1 MASMETL
8 IITHLLHNDE
18 YMRKVLPFLSLDY
31 FSSSGEKKVVNLITN
46 FVEQYRVPPTVEAL
60 AILVQQESNLKEG
73 EFKEIMGVLEECR
86 VPDGTNLQFMVDESE
101 KFCKEKAVYNAIKHS
116 IRILDG
122 QDPKYQKDSLPSLLQ
137 EALAVGFD
145 NSVGHDYT
153 EDAEARHDYY
163 TNDEVRIQC
172 DLAMLNLITRGGVK
186 RKTLNIIVAGIHVGK
201 TMVMCHLAAAYKT
214 QGYNVLYITLEMGE
228 EEIAERI
235 DANLMNVMVDDLPTM
250 PKSMFMNRIEKIRN
264 KSEGRLIIKE
274 FPTSGAHAGHF
285 RALISELKTKQK
297 FTPDVVF
304 VDYIGICAS
313 QTVKSAENSNTFL
326 KAVSKELRGLA
337 VEQNFAMWTGA
348 QLTRSGIDSSD
359 PTMTD
364 TAEAISLPAIADLQ
378 LALVRTDELDRLGQ
392 LMLKQLKNRYRR
404 MTKNK
409 RFVLGLDEDKQ
420 RLYDVEQ
427 DAQRD
432 IMADEPPVKP
442 INEALRFQVSD
453 GSSKFEGKDFTGIK
467 T

>member
-1 MASMETL
+1 MVNMESL
-8 IITHLLHNDE
+8 IITHLLHDDE
-18 YMRKVLPFLSLDY
+18 YMRKVLPFLNLDY
-31 FSSSGEKKVVNLITN
+31 FSSSGDRKIVSMIQK
-46 FVEQYRVPPTVEAL
+46 FVEQYRVSPTVEAL
-60 AILVQQESNLKEG
+60 NILVQQETNLKEN
-73 EFKEIMGVLEECR
+73 EYKEIVSTLESC
-86 VPDGTNLQFMVDESE
+86 VKKTDTPLNFLVDETE
-101 KFCKEKAVYNAIKHS
+101 KFCKEKSLLNTIRHS
-116 IRILDG
+116 LKIIDG
-122 QDPKYQKDSLPSLLQ
+122 LDPKFSKDSLPGLFQ

-153 EDAEARHDYY
+153 EDAEARYEYY
-163 TNDEVRIQC
+163 TNDEVRIAS

-186 RKTLNIIVAGIHVGK
+186 RKTLNIIIAGIHVGK
-201 TMVMCHLAAAYKT
+201 TMVMCHLAAAYKSL
-214 QGYNVLYITLEMGE
+214 GYNVLYITMEMGE

-235 DANLMNVMVDDLPTM
+235 DANLMNVAVDDLATM
-250 PKSMFMNRIEKIRN
+250 PKIMFMSRIEKIRN

-297 FTPDVVF
+297 FKPDVVF

-337 VEQNFAMWTGA
+337 VEQDFAMWTGA
-348 QLTRSGIDSSD
+348 QLTRGGIDSSD

-378 LALVRTDELDRLGQ
+378 LALIRTEELDRLGQ

-404 MTKNK
+404 MSKNK
-409 RFVLGLDEDKQ
+409 RFVIGLDEDKQ

-427 DAQRD
+427 EAQRD
-432 IMADEPPVKP
+432 IMADPEVKKV
-442 INEALRFQVSD
+442 LLSD
-453 GSSKFEGKDFTGIK
+453 GTQTLTKDFSK
-467 T
+467 LKV

>member
-1 MASMETL
+1 MSSMETL
-8 IITHLLHNDE
+8 IISHLMHDDE

-31 FSSSGEKKVVNLITN
+31 FSGASEKRVVDYITN
-46 FVEQYRVPPTVEAL
+46 FVEQYRVPPTPEAL
-60 AILVQQESNLKEG
+60 VILAQKETNLREN
-73 EFKEIMGVLEECR
+73 EYSEIIDLLETCR
-86 VPDGTNLQFMVDESE
+86 VPDQTNREFMVVETE
-101 KFCKEKAVYNAIKHS
+101 KFCKEKSILNAVRHS
-116 IRILDG
+116 IKIIEG
-122 QDPKYQKDSLPSLLQ
+122 KDPKHGNDAIPNILQ

-153 EDAEARHDYY
+153 GDAEARYEYY
-163 TNDEVRIQC
+163 TNDEVRIAS

-201 TMVMCHLAAAYKT
+201 TMVMCHLAAAYKSL
-214 QGYNVLYITLEMGE
+214 GYNVLYITLEMGE

-235 DANLMNVMVDDLPTM
+235 DANLMNVMVDDLSQMT
-250 PKSMFMNRIEKIRN
+250 KASFMGRIEKIKS

-297 FTPDVVF
+297 FKPDVVF

-337 VEQNFAMWTGA
+337 VEQDFAMWTGA
-348 QLTRSGIDSSD
+348 QLTRGGIDSSD

-409 RFVLGLDEDKQ
+409 RFVIGLDEDKQ

-432 IMADEPPVKP
+432 IMADPHTNDVKKV
-442 INEALRFQVSD
+442 ITSD
-453 GSSKFEGKDFTGIK
+453 GSSKFAGKDFSGII